1 MAYKNYKGGNSFYDA
16 LVRLYYFTI
25 ITGKKTID
33 DVPATYKD
41 DVAEYL
47 KEHGE

>member
-16 LVRLYYFTI
+16 LVRLYYYTI
-25 ITGKKTID
+25 ITGRKTID
-33 DVPATYKD
+33 DVPEKYRD
-41 DVAEYL
+41 DVAEYV